1 MYHSSASSVTKRP
14 AMPATKRYA
23 GGGGH
28 AEAGWTGAFEKLAVL
43 VGR

>member
-1 MYHSSASSVTKRP
+1 MTLTDGP
-14 AMPATKRYA
+14 YA

-28 AEAGWTGAFEKLAVL
+28 AEAGWTVAFEKLAVL